1 MEAYKLTNGRKRAK
15 YRHGRDVGNYILTK
29 MISRAEVAYFML
41 NHLND
46 KTYMHRPVGITY

>member
-29 MISRAEVAYFML
+29 MISRADVAYFML
-41 NHLND
+41 NQLND